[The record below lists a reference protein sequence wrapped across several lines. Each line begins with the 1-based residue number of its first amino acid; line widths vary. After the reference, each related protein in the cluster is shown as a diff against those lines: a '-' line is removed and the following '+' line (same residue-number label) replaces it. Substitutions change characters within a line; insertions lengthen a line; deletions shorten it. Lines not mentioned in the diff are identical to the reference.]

1 MERTAPERRRL
12 REMFEQV
19 PELYDRA
26 RPAYP
31 AELFDDLVELAGL
44 QDGGRVLELGSGT
57 GKATLPLAE
66 RGLEIV
72 GLELGEGLAAVAR
85 RKLAAFPDVEIV
97 NGTFETWDTG
107 ARFDAVAAFTS
118 FHWIDPTVRF
128 EKSARLLR
136 EDGALAVAASKHVL
150 PENGDPFWAEVQED
164 YDSVVPSDG
173 NRPPPGP
180 DEVSDLGAEIEAS
193 GRFHNVAAR
202 RYLRE
207 ITYTADDYVALLDT
221 YSGHRSIPEARR
233 LELYER
239 IRARVGDGTVRKT
252 YLFMLNV
259 AIRLSG

>member
-1 MERTAPERRRL
+1 MERTTPERRRL
-12 REMFEQV
+12 RKMFEQV

-44 QDGGRVLELGSGT
+44 QDGGRFLELGSGT

-85 RKLAAFPDVEIV
+85 RKLAEFENVEIV
-97 NGTFETWDTG
+97 NGTFETWETS
-107 ARFDAVAAFTS
+107 ARFDAVVAFTS
-118 FHWIDPTVRF
+118 FHWIDPEVRF
-128 EKSARLLR
+128 EKPARLLR
-136 EDGALAVAASKHVL
+136 DDGALAVAASKHVL
-150 PENGDPFWAEVQED
+150 PEGGDPFWAEVQED
-164 YDSVVPSDG
+164 YDAVVPSGG
-173 NRPPPGP
+173 NRPPPLPG
-180 DEVSDLGAEIEAS
+180 EVSDAGTTIEAS
-193 GRFHNVAAR
+193 GRFRNVAAR

-207 ITYTADDYVALLDT
+207 ISYTADEYVALLDT

-239 IRARVGDGTVRKT
+239 IRARIGDGTVRKG

-259 AIRLSG
+259 ARRSG